1 MSPEVMVSY
10 QVGDTPI
17 ADLLDQE
24 VGLRGMAVIR
34 DQRSFVRGQRLGVS
48 MGHAVDT
55 CDGFLTVL
63 TPNSLY
69 LDAAP
74 DAPRPVLDDELRPA
88 MRRRAEYEL
97 SLRDERTFTPEAVR
111 PVVYPVCVGLGNNR
125 EEVAEQVRAQT
136 GLDLSSMWTTSPF
149 PTPEHFDQEA
159 AATVAAELLHLLTP
173 CADEPVRVTVAT
185 RGNSVP
191 IDADL
196 VINAIDLLGGHAR
209 RPGSPETWVRIL
221 AALQDVESTLSA
233 KLLSRQIVLAPQCHL
248 TAAIAAGRIFN
259 QTGRWEL
266 AVSGRHGTTT
276 RPPTSDGSPARIHW
290 DEGTRTSRTA
300 TVEIDLLGHRITAT
314 VDEQLP
320 DWTTGPRGRLTVT
333 RNVTDDLDPE
343 QTAAVTRHIAER
355 VRTAVSDHK
364 LSELHLFITAPAD
377 VAVLLGHQLSGMDVD
392 LQLYEYDGHQYRRT
406 LLLPGSLP

>member
-1 MSPEVMVSY
+1 MVSY
-10 QVGDTPI
+10 QSGDTPT
-17 ADLLDQE
+17 AELLDEE
-24 VGLRGMAVIR
+24 VGLRGMVVIR

-55 CDGFLTVL
+55 CAGFLTLL
-63 TPNSLY
+63 TPSSLY
-69 LDAAP
+69 LNAAP

-88 MRRRAEYEL
+88 MRRRAEHEM
-97 SLRDERTFTPEAVR
+97 SLREEGTFTPAAVR
-111 PVVYPVCVGLGNNR
+111 PVIYPVCVGVGDNR
-125 EEVAEQVRAQT
+125 DEIAEQVRVQT
-136 GLDLSSMWTTSPF
+136 GLDLSSMWTASPF
-149 PTPEHFDQEA
+149 PTLDHLDQQA
-159 AATVAAELLHLLTP
+159 AATVATELLDLLAP
-173 CADEPVRVTVAT
+173 CSDEPIRVTMAT

-191 IDADL
+191 ADSDL
-196 VINAIDLLGGHAR
+196 VINAVDLLGGHAR

-233 KLLSRQIVLAPQCHL
+233 KLPARQIVLTPRCHL

-266 AVSGRHGTTT
+266 IATGRHGAAS

-290 DEGTRTSRTA
+290 EEGVRVSRVA
-300 TVEIDLLGHRITAT
+300 TVEIDLIGHKITAM
-314 VDEQLP
+314 VDEELRG
-320 DWTTGPRGRLTVT
+320 WATGPRGRLTVT
-333 RNVTDDLDPE
+333 RNATDDLDPE
-343 QTAAVTRHIAER
+343 QTAAVSRHIAER
-355 VRTAVSDHK
+355 VRTAASDHK

-377 VAVLLGHQLSGMDVD
+377 VAVLLGHQLSGMDVG